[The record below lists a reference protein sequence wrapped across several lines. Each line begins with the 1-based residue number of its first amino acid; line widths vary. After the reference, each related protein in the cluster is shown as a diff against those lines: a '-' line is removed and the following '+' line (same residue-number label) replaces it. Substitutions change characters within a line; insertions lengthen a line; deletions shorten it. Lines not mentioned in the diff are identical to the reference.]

1 MKTQLL
7 RQLIREEIKNQ
18 ITPDEENQISSTVKT
33 ISKALDNQK
42 SNFSLITTQKNF
54 TDLMDEIFSKLGSD
68 FKESIAFKQGIRDI
82 HKKYHTQRK

>member
-54 TDLMDEIFSKLGSD
+54 TDLMDKIFSKLDSD
-68 FKESIAFKQGIRDI
+68 FKESLAFKQGIRDI